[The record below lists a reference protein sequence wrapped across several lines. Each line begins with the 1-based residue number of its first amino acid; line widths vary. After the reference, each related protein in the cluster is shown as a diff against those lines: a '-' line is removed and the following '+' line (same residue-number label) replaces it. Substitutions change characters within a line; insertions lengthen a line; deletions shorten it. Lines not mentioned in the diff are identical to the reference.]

1 MTYFVMALA
10 LVLGFTQCKK
20 EQVNTPENETKTV
33 NGKLDKTP
41 DTRNSIMVIA
51 LSVNNEHVRKRY
63 LLSDM
68 YLTDL
73 CFDILLQWRIRLVRD
88 GTFQ

>member
-33 NGKLDKTP
+33 NITLNVGGNGGGSRHKMAMSSMWVMAAP
-41 DTRNSIMVIA
+41 ISAR
-51 LSVNNEHVRKRY
+51 
-63 LLSDM
+63 
-68 YLTDL
+68 
-73 CFDILLQWRIRLVRD
+73 
-88 GTFQ
+88 

>member
-1 MTYFVMALA
+1 
-10 LVLGFTQCKK
+10 
-20 EQVNTPENETKTV
+20 
-33 NGKLDKTP
+33 
-41 DTRNSIMVIA
+41 MVIA
-51 LSVNNEHVRKRY
+51 LSVKKEHVRKRY